1 MRNRE
6 KIAEELASARARRD
20 RLDAKIEALEK
31 EYIETENAEI
41 LGVVHSFDLTPEE
54 LADLMSRLRNKALGP
69 DKEETNE

>member
-54 LADLMSRLRNKALGP
+54 LADLMSRLRNKAPGP

>member
-54 LADLMSRLRNKALGP
+54 LADLMSRLRKNAPGP

>member
-41 LGVVHSFDLTPEE
+41 LGVVHSFDLTPEG
-54 LADLMSRLRNKALGP
+54 LADLMSRLRNKAPGP

>member
-54 LADLMSRLRNKALGP
+54 LADLMSRLRNKVPGP

>member
-41 LGVVHSFDLTPEE
+41 LGVVHSFDLAPEE
-54 LADLMSRLRNKALGP
+54 LADLMSRLRKNAPGP
-69 DKEETNE
+69 DKEETNK

>member
-54 LADLMSRLRNKALGP
+54 LADLMSRLRKKAPGP